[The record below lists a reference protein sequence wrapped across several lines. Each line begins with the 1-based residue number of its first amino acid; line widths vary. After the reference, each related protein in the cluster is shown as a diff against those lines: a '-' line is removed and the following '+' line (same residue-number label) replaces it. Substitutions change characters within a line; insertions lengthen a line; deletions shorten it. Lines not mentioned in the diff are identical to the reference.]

1 MSDSAQLKLLLTG
14 VPGCGKTTVLTRLA
28 ELLSDKRLAG
38 FFTEE
43 ILNSDQ
49 RTGFQAKT
57 FRGEEA
63 LLSSIHHKSWV
74 SVGRYGVD
82 VRSFETLVLPELEMD
97 PTTVDLFLIDEIGK
111 MECVCPG
118 FVESVQR
125 VLELNVPLI
134 ATVSQQG
141 KGFVRD
147 IKNRPDV
154 QIITVTA
161 DNREGLPQKLLDR
174 VTL

>member
-1 MSDSAQLKLLLTG
+1 MSDSVQLKLLLTG
-14 VPGCGKTTVLTRLA
+14 VPGCGKTTVMTRLA
-28 ELLSDKRLAG
+28 KLVGDRRLAG
-38 FFTEE
+38 FVTEE
-43 ILNSDQ
+43 ILNSGQ

-82 VRSFETLVLPELEMD
+82 VRSFEELVLPELEMD
-97 PTTVDLFLIDEIGK
+97 PDTVDLFLVDEIGK

-118 FVESVQR
+118 FVKSMQR

-141 KGFVRD
+141 KGFVQD
-147 IKNRPDV
+147 VKNRPDV
-154 QIITVTA
+154 QILTVTA
-161 DNREGLPQKLLDR
+161 DNREQLPQTLLDR
-174 VTL
+174 LPS

>member
-14 VPGCGKTTVLTRLA
+14 VPGCGKTTVITRLA
-28 ELLSDKRLAG
+28 ELASHKRLAG
-38 FFTEE
+38 FVTEE
-43 ILNSDQ
+43 ILNSGQ

-63 LLSSIHHKSWV
+63 LLSSSHHKSWV

-82 VRSFETLVLPELEMD
+82 VRSFEQLVLPELERD
-97 PTTVDLFLIDEIGK
+97 PNTVDLFLVDEIGK

-118 FVESVQR
+118 FVASMQR

-141 KGFVRD
+141 KGLVQD
-147 IKNRPDV
+147 VKNRPDV

-161 DNREGLPQKLLDR
+161 ENREQLPQTLLDR
-174 VTL
+174 LPS